1 MTDIRLH
8 DVGDPHVAGKGRGRS
23 QVLLVVLGDDPRL
36 PADALAAYTAP
47 GAPLLPNY
55 HIGRLG
61 KISRLVDEGRA
72 GRGLGDA
79 VYQGFVQRIDPLA
92 VSVLLQ
98 KRLTAGYD
106 GPLLR
111 ALDAL
116 LGDLRAHYGLDDWA
130 IVRITHGASDPARVV
145 PYVTPPAPIAP
156 SKTYVRGLRSTT
168 IERGPTV

>member
-1 MTDIRLH
+1 MSDLAIQ
-8 DVGDPHVAGKGRGRS
+8 DVGDPGVAGKGRGRS
-23 QVLLVVLGDDPRL
+23 QVLLVVLGDESRP
-36 PADALAAYTAP
+36 PADALAAYTVPA
-47 GAPLLPNY
+47 APLLPNY

-79 VYQGFVQRIDPLA
+79 VYQGFAQRIDPLA

-98 KRLTAGYD
+98 KRPTAGYD

-116 LGDLRAHYGLDDWA
+116 LDDLIARYGIDDGA
-130 IVRITHGASDPARVV
+130 IVRITRGASDLARVV
-145 PYVTPPAPIAP
+145 PYVTPPAPRIADC
-156 SKTYVRGLRSTT
+156 RL
-168 IERGPTV
+168 